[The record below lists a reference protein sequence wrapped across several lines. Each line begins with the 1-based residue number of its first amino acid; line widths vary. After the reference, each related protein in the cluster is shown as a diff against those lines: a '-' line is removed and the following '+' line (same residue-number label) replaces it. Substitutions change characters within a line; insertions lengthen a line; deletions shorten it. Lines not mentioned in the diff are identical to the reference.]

1 MVIISMINIK
11 YIIRSLIF
19 NDEYIIDR
27 DYNMYQS
34 IIEYKLSNKH
44 SARMINIRYEGYL
57 RKQLIYQLP
66 FEDVQAERF
75 YPMGEWH

>member
-11 YIIRSLIF
+11 
-19 NDEYIIDR
+19 YIIDR

-57 RKQLIYQLP
+57 QKRLIYQLP
-66 FEDVQAERF
+66 FEDVSAEW
-75 YPMGEWH
+75 YPPMGEWH